1 MRYLFG
7 DFVLDT
13 GRVELL
19 ARGRPVPLEKK
30 SFEILTYLIEHRDRV
45 VPKEELLEIGWDGRI
60 VSDTA
65 LSSQI
70 KAIRRVLGDDGR
82 TQRVLRTRH
91 GVGFHFVAGVTV
103 EAPDATGGA
112 PAPVPVSAVPRH
124 AKPAIAVLP
133 FKNLSSDEA
142 LKHFADGLAEDVI
155 TGLAG
160 IGRFDVA
167 PRSSSF
173 APRLR
178 ALTAREAA
186 AELGVQF
193 ILEGAV
199 RLFGDRIRV
208 TGELIDAAAETQLWN
223 ERYDR
228 RYEDGFALQDEIA
241 AEIVSR
247 VGRDLGGDGADE
259 ARQDA

>member
-1 MRYLFG
+1 MFG

-13 GRVELL
+13 GRVELV

-30 SFEILTYLIEHRDRV
+30 SFELLTYLIEHRDRV
-45 VPKEELLEIGWDGRI
+45 VPREELLEIGWDGRI

-82 TQRVLRTRH
+82 AQRILRTRH
-91 GVGFHFVAGVTV
+91 GVGFHFVAAVSV
-103 EAPDATGGA
+103 ESPGETGGA
-112 PAPVPVSAVPRH
+112 PAPAAPRSG
-124 AKPAIAVLP
+124 KPAIAVLP
-133 FKNLSSDEA
+133 FKNLSSDED

-199 RLFGDRIRV
+199 RLFGDRMRV
-208 TGELIDAAAETQLWN
+208 TGELIDAGTETQLWN

-228 RYEDGFALQDEIA
+228 RFEDGFALQDEIA
-241 AEIVSR
+241 TEIVSR
-247 VGRDLGGDGADE
+247 VGRELRVAGAAE
-259 ARQDA
+259 SRQDL